1 MQTEEQKTG
10 EAWEQSYCYAYLI
23 LAYIPTTK

>member
-10 EAWEQSYCYAYLI
+10 EAWEQG
-23 LAYIPTTK
+23 